1 MIAWCDTKKKDLEVI
16 ITAITYVHK
25 LKEQTTNDWVS
36 CLKKRAK
43 QNPLE
48 VKTNIH
54 ETIKKVME
62 LIVDIVEMEKVIG
75 LDECEDWLNFVSGNI
90 VEK

>member
-1 MIAWCDTKKKDLEVI
+1 
-16 ITAITYVHK
+16 
-25 LKEQTTNDWVS
+25 
-36 CLKKRAK
+36 
-43 QNPLE
+43 
-48 VKTNIH
+48 
-54 ETIKKVME
+54 ME